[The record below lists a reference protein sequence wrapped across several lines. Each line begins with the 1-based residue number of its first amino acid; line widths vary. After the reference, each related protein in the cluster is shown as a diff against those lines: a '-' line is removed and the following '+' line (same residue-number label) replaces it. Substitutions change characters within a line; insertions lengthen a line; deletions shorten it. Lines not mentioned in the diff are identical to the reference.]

1 MTDLPL
7 RFGVFYAPFHA
18 LDEGP
23 TQLFQRDLEL
33 MTLFDRLG
41 FDEAWIGEHHSGGFE
56 TIGAPEVFIAAAA
69 ERTRR
74 IRLGTG
80 VKSLPYHNPF
90 ILADT
95 MVQLDHMTMGRTM
108 FGVGPGALPS
118 DAMQMGIDPRETR
131 RRMDEALAIIMRLL
145 AGERVTAETDWF
157 RLQDAKLQ
165 FDCFTRPRMEMAV
178 TTIRS
183 PSGAEAA
190 GRHGIG
196 LLSLGG
202 TSDEALAA
210 YAKNWTV
217 CEETARA
224 HGQTVDRRGFRI
236 AIQMHLAETREQAKA
251 DVRYGLD
258 AYARYTQDV
267 LPFGPIPPG
276 VTDVYEFVVEN
287 KRGII
292 GTPEDAIAHIE
303 HAQAGAGGFGVVLL
317 MAHDW
322 ADPAA
327 TAKSYELFARRVIPH
342 FHRQLDAR
350 RASYAFAKQHHQR
363 FLDAAKDGLDA
374 AQRRYDARKKS

>member
-1 MTDLPL
+1 
-7 RFGVFYAPFHA
+7 
-18 LDEGP
+18 
-23 TQLFQRDLEL
+23 
-33 MTLFDRLG
+33 
-41 FDEAWIGEHHSGGFE
+41 
-56 TIGAPEVFIAAAA
+56 
-69 ERTRR
+69 
-74 IRLGTG
+74 
-80 VKSLPYHNPF
+80 
-90 ILADT
+90 

-131 RRMDEALAIIMRLL
+131 RRMDEALEVIMRLL

-157 RLQDAKLQ
+157 RLHDARLQ
-165 FDCFTRPRMEMAV
+165 HGCYSRPRMEMAV

-183 PSGAEAA
+183 PSGAVAA

-202 TSDEALAA
+202 TSDDALAA

-217 CEETARA
+217 CEDTARA
-224 HGQTVDRRGFRI
+224 HGQSVDRRHFRV
-236 AIQMHLAETREQAKA
+236 AIQMHLAETRAQARE

-276 VTDVYEFVVEN
+276 VTDVFEFVVEN

-292 GTPEDAIAHIE
+292 GTPDDAIRHIE
-303 HAQAGAGGFGVVLL
+303 HAQAGSGGFGVVLL

-327 TAKSYELFARRVIPH
+327 TLKSYELFARRVMPH
-342 FHRQLDAR
+342 FHRQFDAR
-350 RASYAFAKQHHQR
+350 RASYDFAKDNHQR
-363 FLDAAKDGLDA
+363 FFEAAKQGLD
-374 AQRRYDARKKS
+374 DANRQFDERQKD